1 MPSAIAPWPLRN
13 FYLPVLGPENKHT
26 GSDVRGLAIYV
37 HWPFCLAKC
46 PYCDFKSHVRE
57 DLGQLDQQT
66 WADAFVQDLHHD
78 LARLKKDAG
87 PATSLFFGGGTPSL
101 MEGQT
106 VARVID
112 AINNDIGFSTDAEI
126 TLEAN
131 PTSVEAARFQDYV
144 AAGVNR
150 FSLGVQAL
158 RDDDLKSLGRQH
170 SVAEALAAVEVA
182 RKACE
187 NISFDLIYAR
197 AGQTLPDWQTELT
210 EALAFD
216 PTHLSLYQ
224 LTIERGTQFFERW
237 KQGDLVLPEEEL
249 ATDMFDLTNATC
261 AAQGLQAYEVSN
273 YARPGFESRHNISY
287 WQSDPYI
294 GIGPGAHGR
303 LESDEGRIATAR
315 VRSPEKWLARIKAQD
330 HGVESVETLS
340 GDVLVAEV
348 LMMGLRLATGLSETR
363 FRDVTGKSFA
373 EILPTDE
380 LTDLMEGGFVTLDQ
394 NVLAVTSKGRNVLNA
409 VTEKLLA

>member
-1 MPSAIAPWPLRN
+1 MAVSKVHRAQPFAV
-13 FYLPVLGPENKHT
+13 YL
-26 GSDVRGLAIYV
+26 

-46 PYCDFKSHVRE
+46 PYCDFNSHVR
-57 DLGQLDQQT
+57 DGIDQDAWRRALLDELDR
-66 WADAFVQDLHHD
+66 AAE
-78 LARLKKDAG
+78 RLPG
-87 PATSLFFGGGTPSL
+87 REVSSIFFGGGTPSL
-101 MEGQT
+101 MPPET
-106 VARVID
+106 VGAVLERIAARWSMDPEV
-112 AINNDIGFSTDAEI
+112 EI

-131 PTSVEAARFQDYV
+131 PTSVEAGRFRGYA

-150 FSLGVQAL
+150 LSLGVQAL
-158 RDDDLKSLGRQH
+158 NDKDLKRLGRNH
-170 SVAEALAAVEVA
+170 DADEAMAALNMA
-182 RKACE
+182 RQTFARC
-187 NISFDLIYAR
+187 NFDLIYAR

-273 YARPGFESRHNISY
+273 YARPGFESRHNTSY

-303 LESDEGRIATAR
+303 LGTGTGRLATTR
-315 VRSPEKWLARIKAQD
+315 LRSPEKWLARIKAQD